1 MRGCESAE
9 EASRLHRLY
18 GLTFDLSG
26 RRRHGA
32 LDSKCKWDE
41 APAPESRRGILL
53 ALRLIDELGAAAVQR
68 SRIAVRTIEDAL
80 LTTEMFLG
88 AIQHYHF
95 DADTSGD
102 MAAISMVSRLPASFP
117 GVGRYGDQV
126 VRRVS
131 FYVSNSP
138 AGGNE
143 LVMTQMPMLLD
154 TSSGYEAYS
163 LTLARDV
170 TMFRLDFYNLQKNE
184 WQDEWKDTNQLP
196 RLVQVALGLG
206 KHKGHSS
213 EPQDVVTRLVSL
225 PSVAVGGDIQGQ
237 GPRPGQQPGQPPGQ
251 LPGQLPGQPPGQP
264 IFPGGGGI
272 PPGAGGKRGG
282 GIPR

>member
-1 MRGCESAE
+1 MKAVTPTQQTSLC
-9 EASRLHRLY
+9 
-18 GLTFDLSG
+18 
-26 RRRHGA
+26 RRRGA
-32 LDSKCKWDE
+32 FTILEVMIAIFIFAIVLTAVYSIWIGIV
-41 APAPESRRGILL
+41 RGMD
-53 ALRLIDELGAAAVQR
+53 AVKTATAAVQR

-80 LTTEMFLG
+80 LTSEMFLG
-88 AIQHYHF
+88 DIRNYAF
-95 DADTSGD
+95 VADTSGD

-131 FYVSNSP
+131 FYIRPGSS
-138 AGGNE
+138 GGYE
-143 LVMTQMPMLLD
+143 LMMTQMPLLLD
-154 TSSGYEAYS
+154 TNSGYEAYT
-163 LTLARDV
+163 LTLAKDV
-170 TMFRLDFYNLQKNE
+170 TMFRFDFYNLQKNE
-184 WQDEWKDTNQLP
+184 WQEDWKDTNQLP